1 MAMARF
7 GTTCT
12 PRMPSFCVPFWLVL
26 SGCTAVLS
34 DLLSCAT
41 PRSGT
46 TLSPT
51 RRISCSRVSIL
62 PASARARTLLRTLMD
77 GESNFANLWTKIQA
91 NYFLNRDI
99 YRSDNIVIQDS
110 VINNGDGT

>member
-1 MAMARF
+1 
-7 GTTCT
+7 
-12 PRMPSFCVPFWLVL
+12 
-26 SGCTAVLS
+26 
-34 DLLSCAT
+34 
-41 PRSGT
+41 
-46 TLSPT
+46 
-51 RRISCSRVSIL
+51 
-62 PASARARTLLRTLMD
+62 MD